1 MPTFKKNTS
10 PAMKRSGFKMK
21 SGNAPLFKHMASSPS
36 PITSP
41 ANMSSFGVGKG
52 TSPYKQEINVGSDA
66 NSYTYS
72 DQSIPESVNNSNYLE
87 GIKKPVYSK
96 PFDPIGKTKKQIKA
110 RQKEIGTKVDG
121 FWEENSIAA
130 EKAMRPREEEKVRV
144 ATPKELE
151 QKHAKEG
158 KPLTEEEKN
167 KALTPEEQ
175 AANAKAARRKKLGAA
190 GRNLAEIFMGGI
202 HNVYG
207 NPNKTT
213 KTSEFDEEKAY
224 KRWAKEKSDKET
236 MTLAQQIIADDKK
249 KSQIKTA

>member
-1 MPTFKKNTS
+1 MAGLGKYKKGAKFTL
-10 PAMKRSGFKMK
+10 K
-21 SGNAPLFKHMASSPS
+21 SGNTPMFKHVGSS

-41 ANMSSFGVGKG
+41 ANMNSFGVGTG
-52 TSPYKQEINVGSDA
+52 TSPYRQEIDIDDSKEDTRYNYKYPGDKSPDFLLDGVPG
-66 NSYTYS
+66 
-72 DQSIPESVNNSNYLE
+72 PEV
-87 GIKKPVYSK
+87 IKKPVYSK

-144 ATPKELE
+144 MTKKELE

-207 NPNKTT
+207 NPSKTT

-236 MTLAQQIIADDKK
+236 LTLAQQILADDKK
-249 KSQIKTA
+249 KSQIKKA